1 MKTRSLILRV
11 SLLTSVG
18 LMAANSLPAED
29 IRIRIPNPVKH
40 IEKRLNQVGNFI
52 ARTARRV
59 EIVVEDERPL
69 PPPPPVTRTTVVT
82 RVEPR
87 DGTTR
92 YLEEPAVLP
101 PTPPPVPPPSLTARV
116 PLSSSGVR
124 VPPPAVAPSPA
135 PAQPSGPVVA
145 PPPITSRKTSPQERA
160 SETVTQGPSTETVV
174 HAPTSAAPQTQAKPT
189 PPPKHEYGKPV
200 PGRPGMV
207 HPPGVKA
214 APENMVDVRD
224 ISPGTKVR
232 DPGTG
237 IVFLVP

>member
-1 MKTRSLILRV
+1 MS
-11 SLLTSVG
+11 SVG
-18 LMAANSLPAED
+18 LVMTTALPADD

-40 IEKRLNQVGNFI
+40 IEKRINQVGNFI

-69 PPPPPVTRTTVVT
+69 PPPPPVTRTTAVTHVVPQ
-82 RVEPR
+82 E
-87 DGTTR
+87 GTTR
-92 YLEEPAVLP
+92 YFEQPTVLP
-101 PTPPPVPPPSLTARV
+101 PQPPSPPPRPDPSLTARA
-116 PLSSSGVR
+116 PLSSAPVR
-124 VPPPAVAPSPA
+124 IPPSAIEASPTAPRLPGSTVAPQPAPVPPPNVRERASVTVPQQTASSETIVHAPSP
-135 PAQPSGPVVA
+135 
-145 PPPITSRKTSPQERA
+145 T
-160 SETVTQGPSTETVV
+160 
-174 HAPTSAAPQTQAKPT
+174 PQTQSKPT

-207 HPPGVKA
+207 YPPGVKA